1 MAATIILNLLLSIL
15 VGILVYFLLKHI
27 DTTKPKPKVI
37 EKLKLMKAQC
47 DCFYDDDLKYGLNSF
62 LSQVSDE
69 VKKPVVFRQLTKG
82 VCMIKRVW
90 RRQPGWVETLAS
102 QSKKL
107 SIPVSDRKATL
118 VAYLDKERKAA
129 MDIIRSRGWLDLIPD
144 GGPLEKFFE
153 FLGGKAASLNF
164 NDN

>member
-1 MAATIILNLLLSIL
+1 MATIIFNLLLSIL

-47 DCFYDDDLKYGLNSF
+47 DCFYDEDLKYALNSF
-62 LSQVSDE
+62 LAQVTDE

-90 RRQPGWVETLAS
+90 RRQPGWVETLLN
-102 QSKKL
+102 QSKKFG
-107 SIPVSDRKATL
+107 IPAGERKATL
-118 VAYLDKERKAA
+118 IAYLDQERKAA
-129 MDIIRSRGWLDLIPD
+129 MDIIRAKGWLDLIPE
-144 GGPLEKFFE
+144 GGPLEKFFT

-164 NDN
+164 SDN